1 MGQLDGRRALI
12 WGGGSGIGFG
22 CAVALRDAGARVAI
36 ASRDPARLAAAAARL
51 GDCPWESADA
61 TVEADVVR
69 ATGSV
74 VTALGGLDTLVVSS
88 GGGGPTPV
96 GATTLEEVRRI
107 LEVNLLPVFLA
118 VEVALP
124 HLLAGGGAVIAISSI
139 YGLVGQRERLAYCA
153 AKSGVIGMVRA
164 MALDLAERRVRV
176 NALCPGFVETKLA
189 RAIAAKEPDP
199 EAALAARRGMHPIPR
214 AGTPAEIGAAAVWLA
229 SDAGAWVTGQ
239 AIPIDGGYTAR

>member
-1 MGQLDGRRALI
+1 MRQLDGTRPLV

-22 CAVALRDAGARVAI
+22 YALAMRGAGARVVI
-36 ASRDPARLAAAAARL
+36 ASRDPNRLAAAATRL
-51 GDCPWESADA
+51 GDCPWESADG
-61 TVEADVVR
+61 TVEADVVQTTE
-69 ATGSV
+69 AV
-74 VTALGGLDTLVVSS
+74 VGVLGGLDTLVISS

-96 GATTLEEVRRI
+96 GATTLAEVRRI

-118 VEVALP
+118 VEAALP

-139 YGLVGQRERLAYCA
+139 DGLVGQRERLAYCA
-153 AKSGVIGMVRA
+153 AKSDVIGMVRA

-176 NALCPGFVETKLA
+176 NAICPGFVETELA
-189 RAIAAKEPDP
+189 REIAAKEPDP
-199 EAALAARRGMHPIPR
+199 AAALAARRGMHPIPP

-239 AIPIDGGYTAR
+239 AIPVDGGYTAR